1 MSSSND
7 GEDADGSEII
17 ARRAS
22 SITPVAAEGLKQL
35 MCVHSPSD
43 ASSAFFFFA
52 Y

>member
-1 MSSSND
+1 MSSSKG
-7 GEDADGSEII
+7 GEDADDSEII
-17 ARRAS
+17 ALSPS
-22 SITPVAAEGLKQL
+22 SITPVAAEGMKQL